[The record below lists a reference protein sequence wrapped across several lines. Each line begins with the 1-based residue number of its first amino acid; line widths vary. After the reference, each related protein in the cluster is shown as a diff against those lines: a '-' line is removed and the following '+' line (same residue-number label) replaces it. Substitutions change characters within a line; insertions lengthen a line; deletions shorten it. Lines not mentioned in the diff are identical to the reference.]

1 MIKYCVIGILFC
13 CVTFSNAHAQSED
26 ALVKA
31 VRAKLDKV
39 QDYIAS
45 GRMTIDVPFI
55 QAPPSDVT
63 VYYKKPDSFKV
74 VKKDGI
80 SILPKGGVGI
90 NLGSILAGDEFTVVP
105 AGTAVV
111 NGVTTKVVKL
121 LPQAETSDIILL
133 TLYIDERTA
142 LVRRSKVTT
151 RESGSYEIDLTYGK
165 WAAWGLP
172 DNAIFSFNAKAY
184 KLPKGLTFEYE
195 KSGQPQPETPKDT
208 KGKIKITYSD
218 YTINKGLNA
227 AVFAK

>member
-1 MIKYCVIGILFC
+1 
-13 CVTFSNAHAQSED
+13 
-26 ALVKA
+26 
-31 VRAKLDKV
+31 
-39 QDYIAS
+39 
-45 GRMTIDVPFI
+45 MTLDVPFI

-63 VYYKKPDSFKV
+63 VYYKKPNLFKV

-105 AGTAVV
+105 AGNAVL
-111 NGVTTKVVKL
+111 NGITTKVVKL
-121 LPQAETSDIILL
+121 LPQTETSDIILL

-142 LVRRSKVTT
+142 LVRKSKVAT
-151 RESGSYEIDLTYGK
+151 RESGSYEIDLNYGK

-172 DNAIFSFNAKAY
+172 DHVVFSFNAKAY

-195 KSGQPQPETPKDT
+195 KSGQSQPETPKDT
-208 KGKIKITYSD
+208 KGKIKINYSD
-218 YTINKGLNA
+218 YMINKGLNA